1 MKYLIKCGIARCT
14 SEQFE
19 KIEKN
24 DYIRFKKN
32 KYEYDVLVEDKSKFK
47 KKYKI
52 EVYKRN
58 EEQENEYNKD
68 QEEMQNKLE
77 EAYKIEKLSNNANQN
92 VDEKQESN
100 KSNIIL
106 LGIIPAMFVIIL
118 VILGCI
124 YWKKRNI
131 K

>member
-1 MKYLIKCGIARCT
+1 MRYLIKCGIARCT

-52 EVYKRN
+52 EIIDKPRI
-58 EEQENEYNKD
+58 EEIMIMYVKG
-68 QEEMQNKLE
+68 
-77 EAYKIEKLSNNANQN
+77 EK
-92 VDEKQESN
+92 
-100 KSNIIL
+100 
-106 LGIIPAMFVIIL
+106 
-118 VILGCI
+118 
-124 YWKKRNI
+124 
-131 K
+131 